1 MKTLFLVLY
10 RFSHVQIFSKPHP
23 QLTLTFFNFLQN
35 SFSNI
40 SFKSSF
46 EKRFDKKETHLSI
59 DKCNLAD
66 WFALCWSNQK
76 RKKKWNRCGSFLK
89 LFMIVCFPSKFK
101 IRSIFRRKWR
111 KKKFQK
117 EGNRKEGWTH
127 KRRMNEGEKKK
138 GKKKEKISKKG
149 QNGAFSR
156 FRIFKRIFSAIMGL
170 KINISFFPVFQLR
183 AKKLKYKSS
192 KLLKREEKYV
202 WTGTN
207 PSSRMNE
214 KKHSSFFPS
223 FISRKKKKV
232 LNLSPLLTFFNQFF
246 QSFLAFCTR
255 IDE

>member
-10 RFSHVQIFSKPHP
+10 RFPHVQIFSKPHP

-59 DKCNLAD
+59 DKCNLVD

-138 GKKKEKISKKG
+138 K
-149 QNGAFSR
+149 A
-156 FRIFKRIFSAIMGL
+156 
-170 KINISFFPVFQLR
+170 
-183 AKKLKYKSS
+183 
-192 KLLKREEKYV
+192 
-202 WTGTN
+202 
-207 PSSRMNE
+207 
-214 KKHSSFFPS
+214 
-223 FISRKKKKV
+223 RKKKRFRRRDKMG
-232 LNLSPLLTFFNQFF
+232 LSAAFAFSKEFFLP
-246 QSFLAFCTR
+246 SWALK
-255 IDE
+255 